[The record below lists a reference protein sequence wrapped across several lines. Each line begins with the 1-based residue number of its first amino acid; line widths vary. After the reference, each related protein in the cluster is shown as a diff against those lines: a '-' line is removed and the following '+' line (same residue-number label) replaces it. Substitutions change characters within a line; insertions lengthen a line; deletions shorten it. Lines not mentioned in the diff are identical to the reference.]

1 LDKTT
6 FCFDETLTDINNLR
20 HLLKMREK
28 GHTMRNLNREP
39 SVTVRK
45 SKDVTIDDEEDLP
58 LTAPTN
64 TTPTSTKKGSK
75 PDPKKEEKKD
85 DKKKKKKSKKIKKK

>member
-28 GHTMRNLNREP
+28 GHTMRNLTREP
-39 SVTVRK
+39 STTVRK
-45 SKDVTIDDEEDLP
+45 TKDVTIDDEEDLP
-58 LTAPTN
+58 LTAPT
-64 TTPTSTKKGSK
+64 TTPKKKGYK
-75 PDPKKEEKKD
+75 PE
-85 DKKKKKKSKKIKKK
+85 KKKKKKR